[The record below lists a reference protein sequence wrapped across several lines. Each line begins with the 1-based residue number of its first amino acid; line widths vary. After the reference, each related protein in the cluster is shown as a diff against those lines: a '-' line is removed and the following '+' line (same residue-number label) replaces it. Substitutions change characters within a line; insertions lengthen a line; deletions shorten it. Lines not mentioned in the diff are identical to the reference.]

1 MNPLLN
7 LMLSNALVAAVLFAI
22 LMLLRRWIKN
32 PAVLHLFLLL
42 ILVKLITP
50 AYWQPQFDLLSTV
63 SVSPAIPEEDVSA
76 NAEAEVTPPN
86 PTTDPDQSV
95 PQSVD
100 PSPEQSELTIPGLN
114 DPAEKERSTLAQST
128 TNTKTEKAASVTAW
142 WSLLLSDTQSGTELF
157 ARLFM
162 LAWLT
167 GTIAWFLLAF
177 WRIVRFQKYLRQALP
192 ASEHL
197 NQIATELAARI
208 GLKSAPQI
216 QLVSGNVSPLLWAC
230 FSRARIILPNGLL
243 EQLNEAEIKTLLL
256 HELAHYRRGDHCMRL
271 IELLATG
278 VYWWNPILWLVRR
291 EIRNAEEAC
300 CDAWVVQTLPEK
312 RRSYAEVLVKAI
324 GFVSQPI
331 RVTGAT
337 GIGSKDVLEQRLQ
350 RIMCETLNGN
360 ISRLTKIAI
369 AVIALVLLPF
379 APMLG
384 QPTAETVAAQDKQA
398 LPAAEEILAGY
409 RANFKKLMPVEMTYR
424 VLTQDNMN
432 CINEDRRQLKG
443 LEMLLNMDRAELENA
458 FKVVFENTDVNDR
471 QKDEYFRMVTMDFVR
486 KKLLVE
492 GKLTPEAIQSR
503 LKESLAERRYFWTD
517 GKSFHQRWS
526 TDEKALEE
534 NLKRGP
540 VWPAENLNTHYHA
553 IKMISWSDNKQ
564 PPMRHWYGNG
574 PDNRS
579 TRATIGNKLSDI
591 NSFKTIAPLG
601 LKELP
606 WKEIHSYGLDNSMS
620 ESPDH
625 YQVIGRAKFRGRP
638 VILMDGFF
646 TPGGEPTELRY
657 RMRAW
662 VDPAQGYLPLRMEW
676 ARVDDA
682 NKVVRGLHQETEV
695 LEVKKVA
702 DGYYPVRIKFQ
713 EYTFD
718 SLGIEKQIKEIGVEN
733 LEDRPLPDLPL
744 VPGRVKIWEAT
755 EFTPRKAIDPAVL
768 ALEFPKGTLY
778 ENEIDG
784 GRYRAGDPKP
794 IPPPLEYAP
803 KLQVGDMA
811 PPLEVASWLDGK
823 SRSLDDFRGKVVV
836 LLFMDISA
844 FLDIPDDMQLHLGMM
859 RDLFKKIQM
868 KYAAQGVA
876 FLEIHPVGTTTDQ
889 VRAYQKFRQPNTL
902 AAIDAGTN
910 AKAGTTINK
919 YTDPGEMNAFLIGR
933 DGRIIMSTD
942 SAVDYGFE
950 SYFYYAATKLN
961 IPIETPVTLP
971 EEEAMEEAMHQS
983 RRILE
988 FIISEQIDKALAV
1001 ENKSFGK

>member
-32 PAVLHLFLLL
+32 PAVMHLFLLL

-63 SVSPAIPEEDVSA
+63 SVSPAFPEEDVSA
-76 NAEAEVTPPN
+76 NAASEVTPPN
-86 PTTDPDQSV
+86 PTTDPIQPV
-95 PQSVD
+95 PQSAG
-100 PSPEQSELTIPGLN
+100 PPPEQSELTFPGLN
-114 DPAEKERSTLAQST
+114 VPAEKERSTLAQSI
-128 TNTKTEKAASVTAW
+128 TNTKTEEAASITTW
-142 WSLLLSDTQSGTELF
+142 WSLLSSDTQSGTELF

-162 LAWLT
+162 LAWIT
-167 GTIAWFLLAF
+167 GTTGWFLLAF
-177 WRIVRFQKYLRQALP
+177 WRIIRFQKYLRQALP
-192 ASEHL
+192 ASKQL
-197 NQIATELAARI
+197 NQIAAELAARI

-216 QLVSGNVSPLLWAC
+216 QMVSGNVSPLLWAC

-256 HELAHYRRGDHCMRL
+256 HELAHYRRGDHCVRL

-278 VYWWNPILWLVRR
+278 VYWWNPVLWLVRR
-291 EIRNAEEAC
+291 EIRNTEEAC
-300 CDAWVVQTLPEK
+300 CDAWVVQTLPDQ
-312 RRSYAEVLVKAI
+312 RRAYAEVLVKAI
-324 GFVSQPI
+324 GYVSRPQHI
-331 RVTGAT
+331 TAAT
-337 GIGSKDVLEQRLQ
+337 GMGSQQILEQRLKS
-350 RIMCETLNGN
+350 IMCETLSGN

-369 AVIALVLLPF
+369 VVIALVLLPF

-384 QPTAETVAAQDKQA
+384 QPTAETVAAQDKRA

-424 VLTQDNMN
+424 VLTQENMN

-458 FKVVFENTDVNDR
+458 FKVVFENTDVNAR
-471 QKDEYFRMVTMDFVR
+471 QKDEYFRALTMDFVR
-486 KKLLVE
+486 KKLLFE
-492 GKLTPEAIQSR
+492 GNLTPEAIQSR
-503 LKESLAERRYFWTD
+503 LKESLAERRYLWTD

-526 TDEKALEE
+526 TDEKALEA

-553 IKMISWSDNKQ
+553 IKMISWSDNQ
-564 PPMRHWYGNG
+564 QLPMRHWYGNG

-579 TRATIGNKLSDI
+579 TRATIGNKLSGI

-676 ARVDDA
+676 ALVDDA

-733 LEDRPLPDLPL
+733 LGDRPLPDLPL

-755 EFTPRKAIDPAVL
+755 EFTPRKAIDPATL

-794 IPPPLEYAP
+794 IPPPLEYTP
-803 KLQVGDMA
+803 KLQVGDIA

-836 LLFMDISA
+836 LLFVDIFA
-844 FLDIPDDMQLHLGMM
+844 FSDIPDDMQLHLGMK

-889 VRAYQKFRQPNTL
+889 VRAYQKFRQPKTL

-919 YTDPGEMNAFLIGR
+919 YTDLGEMNAFLIGR

-950 SYFYYAATKLN
+950 SYCYYAATKLN

-971 EEEAMEEAMHQS
+971 EEDMEEAMHQI

-988 FIISEQIDKALAV
+988 FIISEQLDRALAV
-1001 ENKSFGK
+1001 ENKSSGK